1 MSQYPGDTLVL
12 LHTKCEI
19 WPQLICSNRIHG
31 LCQFYYK
38 ESSCSWNV
46 NLNSGVFL
54 VGVHVSEWCNESIL
68 GSLLPP
74 SLPPAEEVKWNHVL
88 YFKPS
93 WSWRR
98 QMDPVATVN
107 LMCFASASIMF
118 LLIRVVRVLESV
130 PAGIY
135 PEPVSSPSQDTHTYT
150 HTYIMTLTAR
160 G

>member
-1 MSQYPGDTLVL
+1 MVCFWWACMWVSDVMNPSWDHCF
-12 LHTKCEI
+12 LHHCH
-19 WPQLICSNRIHG
+19 QQRM
-31 LCQFYYK
+31 
-38 ESSCSWNV
+38 WNETMWQC
-46 NLNSGVFL
+46 L
-54 VGVHVSEWCNESIL
+54 
-68 GSLLPP
+68 
-74 SLPPAEEVKWNHVL
+74 L

-130 PAGIY
+130 TAGIY

-160 G
+160 GYNMQSLQRELKMAADARKHQSLHDSFKIC